1 MASLK
6 HSKYRNSGILFELLV
21 RQTTADFIANRES
34 KAVKILKKYFTNTEL
49 GKEYALYNGVITSP
63 KLSESKAEMLI
74 STILEQYKKLDKE
87 AIQKL
92 KYNLIREIKSG
103 YDIDD
108 FFKAK
113 VDNYK
118 TLAAIYNTLESQ
130 NTKDVDI
137 KQVFLNKV
145 VVLEH
150 VTKSKLENM
159 PASKNIME
167 ELMQED
173 KEIRLLTYKILVEKF
188 NEKYD
193 NMSIRQ
199 KDVLNN
205 YITSISNTTKLNSYV
220 NLQLT
225 EIKADILKLS
235 KKVTDPVVKI
245 KLDEVVKLVQ
255 PIKEGK
261 RVKDETISGLLQY
274 IDLID
279 ELKKIHK

>member
-1 MASLK
+1 MKLQ

-87 AIQKL
+87 VIQKL
-92 KYNLIREIKSG
+92 KYNLIREIKAG

-130 NTKDVDI
+130 NIKDVDI

-167 ELMQED
+167 ELMKED

-188 NEKYD
+188 NDKYD

-235 KKVTDPVVKI
+235 KKVTDPVIKI
-245 KLDEVVKLVQ
+245 KLDEVIKLVQ